1 MPQQTSCGERHH
13 PPPSPSLPPV
23 TDEPQP
29 SHRSR
34 YEAYT
39 QRILQTSKHLQHLQ
53 GTQPMPPCSSQHQSH
68 TLVTSL
74 FAIISYSCRLQRLK
88 TTFKRVISL
97 LAKPSSLFS
106 TQGFSHNADRSVSTL
121 PVCLWKAMINS
132 PKSQAAPEA
141 TGCTVSWLI
150 RSCLF

>member
-1 MPQQTSCGERHH
+1 MPQQTGCGERRH

-23 TDEPQP
+23 TAEPQP
-29 SHRSR
+29 SHCSR
-34 YEAYT
+34 YKAYT
-39 QRILQTSKHLQHLQ
+39 PCILQMSKHLQHLQ
-53 GTQPMPPCSSQHQSH
+53 GIQPMPPCSSQHQSH

-106 TQGFSHNADRSVSTL
+106 SNFTHRTSPTTQT
-121 PVCLWKAMINS
+121 
-132 PKSQAAPEA
+132 AACPLYLCA
-141 TGCTVSWLI
+141 CGKP
-150 RSCLF
+150 